1 MPSEKIL
8 MGKQQVVAGL
18 KDKLSS
24 AVSVVIVDYKGI
36 TVAQDTALRK
46 ELREAGVEYT
56 VVKNTLLGIAA
67 KEVGLEG
74 IVPSLKG
81 TTALAVCND
90 HVAAAKILCK
100 FADNSK
106 GKFNV
111 KCGDVEGKVLDA
123 DGVKALAKLPTR
135 EVLLTQVLFA
145 LNGNLRGLAVA
156 LNAIAEK
163 QSA

>member
-8 MGKQQVVAGL
+8 MGKQQVVANL
-18 KDKLSS
+18 KEKLSS
-24 AVSVVIVDYKGI
+24 AVSVVVVDYKGI

-46 ELREAGVEYT
+46 ELREAGVEYM

-67 KEVGLEG
+67 KDVGLDDM
-74 IVPSLKG
+74 IPSLNG
-81 TTALAVCND
+81 TTAVAVCGD

-106 GKFNV
+106 GKYNV
-111 KCGDVEGKVLDA
+111 KCGYVEGKALDA
-123 DGVKALAKLPTR
+123 DGVKALAKLPSR
-135 EVLLTQVLFA
+135 EVLLTQVLYA

-156 LNAIAEK
+156 LNAIVEK